1 MVTTTCYISIGKHV
15 EATVKE
21 YGEIS
26 FIMIVT
32 PTSILAIAEV
42 VESSGS
48 IPGNVTSISPSSNQ
62 KLEWKIGE
70 NLRVR

>member
-1 MVTTTCYISIGKHV
+1 MLTTTCYISIGKHV

-21 YGEIS
+21 YGNIS

-32 PTSILAIAEV
+32 PTSILAVAEV

-48 IPGNVTSISPSSNQ
+48 IPGNVTSISPSSSQ
-62 KLEWKIGE
+62 KLEWKISE